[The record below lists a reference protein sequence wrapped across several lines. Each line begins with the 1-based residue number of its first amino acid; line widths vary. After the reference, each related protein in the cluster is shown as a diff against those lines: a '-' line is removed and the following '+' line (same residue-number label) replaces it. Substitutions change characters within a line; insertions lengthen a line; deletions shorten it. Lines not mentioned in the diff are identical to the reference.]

1 MRGWIMEEEEEGKI
15 ALVFMF
21 LFSFIQFCSSF
32 LRALFGWNR
41 GLETF
46 NFWFFFLFFL
56 VFWFFCFIEYLN

>member
-41 GLETF
+41 GLETS
-46 NFWFFFLFFL
+46 NFWFFFGF
-56 VFWFFCFIEYLN
+56 FWFFGFLVLLNI

>member
-1 MRGWIMEEEEEGKI
+1 MRGWIMEEEEEEKI

-41 GLETF
+41 GLETSNF
-46 NFWFFFLFFL
+46 WYFFFGFFWFFGFFVL
-56 VFWFFCFIEYLN
+56 LNI